1 MLRKL
6 LTYVDES
13 DIIKAY
19 RSSIGNLFEI
29 IIFKKMKKVVDKLM
43 KMW

>member
-19 RSSIGNLFEI
+19 RSLIGNLFEM
-29 IIFKKMKKVVDKLM
+29 IIFKKMKKAVDKLI
-43 KMW
+43 KM